1 MEKIDTFS
9 VLNLSIKRGDRSV
22 LRGLGFNL
30 ISGLLLKLI
39 GPNGSGKSTLLKTLA
54 GLIDIEEGDVLS
66 DGISV
71 MGNREWIARNICYLS
86 HKNALK
92 SEFTVL
98 ENIKFWADLWGCQ
111 NKILYSLN
119 QMGIDYLRDTPVR
132 YLSSGQAR
140 RVALARSLCHPAAL
154 WLYDEPTVGIDDQGL
169 DYLSIAMEKHLAGGG
184 MIICATHDNLRIK
197 DEIVKNFDVTKF
209 SVSLSSSGDDWS

>member
-1 MEKIDTFS
+1 VEKIDTFS
-9 VLNLSIKRGDRSV
+9 VLNLSVKRGDRPV
-22 LRGLGFNL
+22 LCGLNFDL
-30 ISGLLLKLI
+30 VSGLLLKLI

-54 GLIDIEEGDVLS
+54 GLIDTEEGDVLS
-66 DGISV
+66 DGNSV
-71 MGNREWIARNICYLS
+71 IANREWIARNICYLS

-98 ENIKFWADLWGCQ
+98 ENIKFWANLWGCQ
-111 NKILYSLN
+111 NKILYSLK
-119 QMGIDYLRDTPVR
+119 QMGINYLRDTPVR

-169 DYLSIAMEKHLAGGG
+169 DYLSIAMENHLTEGG
-184 MIICATHDNLRIK
+184 MIVCATHDTLRIK
-197 DEIVKNFDVTKF
+197 DEMVKNFDLTKF
-209 SVSLSSSGDDWS
+209 SVSLSSSGDGCS